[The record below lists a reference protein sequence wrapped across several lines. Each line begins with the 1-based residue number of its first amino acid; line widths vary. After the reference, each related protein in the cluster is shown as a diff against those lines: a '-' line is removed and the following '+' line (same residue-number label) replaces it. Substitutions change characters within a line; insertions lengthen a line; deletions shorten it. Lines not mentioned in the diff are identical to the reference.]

1 MYLCNLQTY
10 SPCGPVLSP
19 SVFPHLGMLSD
30 REPMISC
37 LLRRYLQEFARSCR
51 ADPAQC
57 PLGHA
62 VEEAH
67 EVAKRPFYIH
77 ISYYIYRH
85 CHIGIY
91 RVI

>member
-1 MYLCNLQTY
+1 
-10 SPCGPVLSP
+10 
-19 SVFPHLGMLSD
+19 
-30 REPMISC
+30 MISC

-77 ISYYIYRH
+77 ILITF
-85 CHIGIY
+85 IDI
-91 RVI
+91 VT